1 MDVHPLFGGARLR
14 EDPTTME
21 AEHARAIAARLHL
34 GELEEDGTPL
44 LEHVARVAAM
54 VPGDA
59 RAVAWLHEAL
69 ASNVAEE
76 DLLLAGLTN
85 EELRALRLLNL
96 GSLWPSDRAYLWHLD
111 LIARSAGRSGDLARI
126 VRIADLRDRCAHP
139 AVRGSGWSPPYAQGL
154 QRLTATERDYPD
166 LAEAVG

>member
-1 MDVHPLFGGARLR
+1 MD
-14 EDPTTME
+14 
-21 AEHARAIAARLHL
+21 AEHARTMAAQLHR

-44 LEHVARVAAM
+44 LEHLARVAAM
-54 VPGDA
+54 VPGEA

-76 DLLLAGLTN
+76 DLLLAGLTY

-96 GSLWPSDRAYLWHLD
+96 GNLWRSDRAYLWHLD
-111 LIARSAGRSGDLARI
+111 LIARSAGWSGDLARI

-139 AVRGSGWSPPYAQGL
+139 AVRGSDWSPPYAQGL
-154 QRLTATERDYPD
+154 RRMTATEPEYPG

>member
-1 MDVHPLFGGARLR
+1 MD
-14 EDPTTME
+14 
-21 AEHARAIAARLHL
+21 AEHARTMAAQLHR
-34 GELEEDGTPL
+34 GQPGEDGTPL
-44 LEHVARVAAM
+44 LEHLARVAAM
-54 VPGDA
+54 VPGEA

-76 DLLLAGLTN
+76 DLLLAGLTS

-96 GSLWPSDRAYLWHLD
+96 GNLWRSDRAYLWHLD

-139 AVRGSGWSPPYAQGL
+139 PVGGDWSPPYAQGL
-154 QRLTATERDYPD
+154 QRLTATERQDAD
-166 LAEAVG
+166 VAEAVG